1 MRARRAY
8 KRQQVVEA
16 ICGTCLSNHRRALD
30 MITSK
35 DKAYEAC
42 IDTGV
47 GPGVIERFAAAVA
60 TALADLGLGTTPCLS
75 HVTHRPFRAGYL
87 DLAVYVHIVPNLIL
101 PVWVVCELDDLDP
114 EEVVFW
120 IRQIWPSRH
129 ELAQEAEEVRTA
141 AEQWLNSIKP
151 GLIDLHIV
159 DVRLGSP
166 TSRQIENGLGFELV
180 VESLGD
186 NLRPCLSN
194 VYVPGV
200 DGVSISLIPEVVEHR
215 KRLELRQRCIQHGA
229 TGSMNRLT
237 RAAIEHLPDPALAL
251 RELGRNQAI
260 WPEEG
265 LHIAWQD
272 GRVVSWADRYQGLT
286 WSGRTLQIAGVEL
299 PQTALEA
306 SKGKPVTML
315 CDHPLLDD
323 KMIVAR
329 AWNFDFYDDA
339 LPTVVIELIDH
350 EYLFS
355 SPHGRIDRRP
365 RKAAHNKRRAP

>member
-1 MRARRAY
+1 
-8 KRQQVVEA
+8 
-16 ICGTCLSNHRRALD
+16 

-35 DKAYEAC
+35 DKAYEAL
-42 IDTGV
+42 IDTGA

-60 TALADLGLGTTPCLS
+60 TALADLDFGTTPCLS
-75 HVTHRPFRAGYL
+75 HVTHRPFREGYL

-101 PVWVVCELDDLDP
+101 PVWVVRELHDLDP

-120 IRQIWPSRH
+120 VRQIWPLRY

-141 AEQWLNSIKP
+141 AERWLNSIKP
-151 GLIDLHIV
+151 ALVGLHIT

-166 TSRQIENGLGFELV
+166 SSRQIENGLGFELV

-186 NLRPCLSN
+186 NLRPCLST
-194 VYVPGV
+194 VYVPSVG
-200 DGVSISLIPEVVEHR
+200 GVSSSLVPMISEYR

-237 RAAIEHLPDPALAL
+237 RAAIERLSDPARAL
-251 RELGRNQAI
+251 REIGRNQAI
-260 WPEEG
+260 WPEDG

-286 WSGRTLQIAGVEL
+286 WSGRTLQIAGWEL

-306 SKGKPVTML
+306 CKGKPVTML

-329 AWNFDFYDDA
+329 AWNFDHNDEMP
-339 LPTVVIELIDH
+339 PTVVIELVDH
-350 EYLFS
+350 DFLFS
-355 SPHGRIDRRP
+355 SSHGRIDRRP
-365 RKAAHNKRRAP
+365 RKAAKSERRAR